1 MTHANPDTGL
11 STQIHQ
17 DLSAFLPHVLKH
29 ATDSY
34 LDFVTKNEPLSA
46 IKNIDD
52 TDTTDKPTKNTT
64 KEFAD
69 FHAACKAAAG
79 HIELLVRL
87 AARVDAQK
95 DKSAQPPSPE
105 ILTSLSNAQ
114 NDVAAYIESEAEESE
129 TS

>member
-1 MTHANPDTGL
+1 MTHASPDTDL

-34 LDFVTKNEPLSA
+34 LDFVITNEPVSTQ
-46 IKNIDD
+46 KNIDVAD
-52 TDTTDKPTKNTT
+52 ATDKPAKNTT

-95 DKSAQPPSPE
+95 DKSAQPSSPE
-105 ILTSLSNAQ
+105 ILTSLSHARK
-114 NDVAAYIESEAEESE
+114 DVATYIESEGEESE